1 MAGDWRD
8 ALGFLSVALAILAAI
23 IYIAQTLRGEVRPH
37 PLSWF
42 LFGIL
47 SLTGYL
53 VQRDEGARQGSW
65 TLMAMTVICFLFVAA
80 SVARGERSFSRREW
94 AFSVAGGAVF
104 VVYLFT
110 RQSQCRGGADHPRR
124 CARLRADVRARLV
137 AAEERQRR
145 EFCAERG
152 QVRPLADGDGPD
164 LVRDLILPGDA
175 PRAQRRGRDH
185 AGHPQARPRGGREPQ
200 RRIRCHARERRAS
213 GRIRLAAHDLDRAQ
227 STGRSARLAM
237 CRADTGGRWPFL
249 RTG

>member
-1 MAGDWRD
+1 MGGWRD

-94 AFSVAGGAVF
+94 AFLVAGGAVF

-110 RQSQCRGGADHPRR
+110 RESN
-124 CARLRADVRARLV
+124 V
-137 AAEERQRR
+137 AAALTTLVDALGYGPT
-145 EFCAERG
+145 FVRG
-152 QVRPLADGDGPD
+152 WSQPKKDSVASFALNGIKFVPSLMAMDPISFATSFYPATL
-164 LVRDLILPGDA
+164 LVLNAAVAIMLV
-175 PRAQRRGRDH
+175 
-185 AGHPQARPRGGREPQ
+185 
-200 RRIRCHARERRAS
+200 IRRRA
-213 GRIRLAAHDLDRAQ
+213 LD
-227 STGRSARLAM
+227 
-237 CRADTGGRWPFL
+237 GGS
-249 RTG
+249 

>member
-1 MAGDWRD
+1 MPLNKRKGDLTQVMDDWRD
-8 ALGFLSVALAILAAI
+8 ALGLLSVALAILAAI

-94 AFSVAGGAVF
+94 AFAVAGGAVF

-110 RQSQCRGGADHPRR
+110 RQSN
-124 CARLRADVRARLV
+124 V
-137 AAEERQRR
+137 AAALTTLVDALGYGPT
-145 EFCAERG
+145 FVRG
-152 QVRPLADGDGPD
+152 WSQPKKDSVASFALNGIKFVPSLMAMDPLSFATSFYPATL
-164 LVRDLILPGDA
+164 LVLNAAVAIMLVM
-175 PRAQRRGRDH
+175 RRGTLD
-185 AGHPQARPRGGREPQ
+185 GG
-200 RRIRCHARERRAS
+200 S
-213 GRIRLAAHDLDRAQ
+213 
-227 STGRSARLAM
+227 
-237 CRADTGGRWPFL
+237 
-249 RTG
+249 